1 MNKKLIQKSSKIF
14 LLYALVL
21 LLCAAPI
28 FYFVTKHL
36 YLEDADEA
44 LILRKAEYFHYYRG
58 KIHHDEI
65 DNWNSLNRD
74 NKILSWNG
82 LKNDTLFDISY
93 FDTLHNEIEPYRELN
108 FPIIIDGEQYLYSS
122 RLNLV
127 ESEDLLES
135 IAWLFAIVV
144 FFLLIG
150 IYFISRRL
158 SNTLWRP
165 FYETLG
171 QMEQFELDYTKAPD
185 LSETDTEEFV
195 RLNDSFFRLFQRTVD
210 TYRIQ
215 KEFLENAAH
224 ELQTPL
230 AVIQSKIDGIL
241 QLENLTKEQAI
252 ILESLNLSIAKLNR
266 INKNLLLLSRIQE
279 NPSESYSRIS
289 LSDTL
294 NSNIDFFNEQASQRN
309 INVSLKVKNDVIVNA
324 TPHLVE
330 CLVNNLLMN
339 AIKHNHDGGTVKV
352 ILINQSLTI
361 SNSGVEDALNGDKL
375 YKRFSKQGNE
385 NSGTG
390 LGLSIVKRITEVFGW
405 SIKYDF
411 SNGKHFFSIEF

>member
-1 MNKKLIQKSSKIF
+1 M
-14 LLYALVL
+14 
-21 LLCAAPI
+21 
-28 FYFVTKHL
+28 

-44 LILRKAEYFHYYRG
+44 LILRKAEYFHYYNG

-135 IAWLFAIVV
+135 TAWLFAIVV

-241 QLENLTKEQAI
+241 QLENLTKEQAV

-266 INKNLLLLSRIQE
+266 INKNLLLLSRIHE

-294 NSNIDFFNEQASQRN
+294 KSNIDFFNEQASQRN

-339 AIKHNHDGGTVKV
+339 AIKHNHDGGSVKV

-411 SNGKHFFSIEF
+411 SNGKHFFSVEF

>member
-1 MNKKLIQKSSKIF
+1 
-14 LLYALVL
+14 
-21 LLCAAPI
+21 
-28 FYFVTKHL
+28 L

-44 LILRKAEYFHYYRG
+44 LILRKAEYFHYYNG

-127 ESEDLLES
+127 ETEDLLES
-135 IAWLFAIVV
+135 TAWLFAIVV

-195 RLNDSFFRLFQRTVD
+195 RLNDSFLRLFQRTVD

-241 QLENLTKEQAI
+241 QLENLTKEQAV

-309 INVSLKVKNDVIVNA
+309 ITVSLKVKNDVIVNA

-339 AIKHNHDGGTVKV
+339 AIKHNHDGGSVKV

-411 SNGKHFFSIEF
+411 SNGKHFFSVEF

>member
-1 MNKKLIQKSSKIF
+1 M
-14 LLYALVL
+14 
-21 LLCAAPI
+21 
-28 FYFVTKHL
+28 

-44 LILRKAEYFHYYRG
+44 LILRKAEYFHYYSG

-135 IAWLFAIVV
+135 TAWLFAIVV

-195 RLNDSFFRLFQRTVD
+195 RLNDSFLRLFQRTVD

-230 AVIQSKIDGIL
+230 AVIQSKIDGML
-241 QLENLTKEQAI
+241 QLDKLTKEQAI

-279 NPSESYSRIS
+279 NPIENYSPIS
-289 LSDTL
+289 LSNIL

-309 INVSLKVKNDVIVNA
+309 ITVSLRVKNDVIVNA

-352 ILINQSLTI
+352 ILINQALTV
-361 SNSGVEDALNGDKL
+361 SNSSVDDALNGEKL

-411 SNGKHFFSIEF
+411 SNGTHFFSVEF